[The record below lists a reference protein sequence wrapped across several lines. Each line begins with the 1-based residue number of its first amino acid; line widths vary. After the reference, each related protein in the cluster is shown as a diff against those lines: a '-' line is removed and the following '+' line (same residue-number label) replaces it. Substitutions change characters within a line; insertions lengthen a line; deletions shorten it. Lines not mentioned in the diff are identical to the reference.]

1 MEDEMSE
8 ISDLIVAMFN
18 AIRNVNHWRGGAVV
32 VRDGDGYTAIPATRL
47 NSRNY
52 TGSRD
57 VVWKTPDVLWFFPE
71 DLSDD
76 MLMSYIEWALLPEI
90 LPDDPYGHRQP
101 ASEVD
106 YD

>member
-8 ISDLIVAMFN
+8 LIVAVFE
-18 AIRNVNHWRGGAVV
+18 ALRHVYHWRSGAVV
-32 VRDGDGYTAIPATRL
+32 VRDGSDYIAIPATHL
-47 NSRNY
+47 NIKNY
-52 TGSRD
+52 AGSHD
-57 VVWKTPDVLWFFPE
+57 VVWRAPDILWFFPE

-76 MLMSYIEWALLPEI
+76 ELMCYIEWALLPEI